1 MIWRSP
7 SREALGGKSTFPTI
21 FLSFSSTCVDL
32 SIQINGRLLSMKT
45 AYGGTY
51 FSSFENWESIKTIH
65 RRKLH
70 QVFRVALK
78 DEDDFAPDKRKQSI
92 FATIGKAIGTV
103 KKKQILENADFS
115 DMNEM
120 NGTMTISAGNSNVL
134 FKTAN
139 KKPYVWNLDFYQAKF
154 QNRAWHIGIKWR
166 HCQWENWCSEHFRLA
181 NRKRLW
187 RWPV

>member
-1 MIWRSP
+1 M
-7 SREALGGKSTFPTI
+7 
-21 FLSFSSTCVDL
+21 
-32 SIQINGRLLSMKT
+32 
-45 AYGGTY
+45 
-51 FSSFENWESIKTIH
+51 
-65 RRKLH
+65 
-70 QVFRVALK
+70 ALK

-139 KKPYVWNLDFYQAKF
+139 KKPYVIYLGLYY
-154 QNRAWHIGIKWR
+154 
-166 HCQWENWCSEHFRLA
+166 
-181 NRKRLW
+181 
-187 RWPV
+187 